1 MSAIGGGS
9 LGSTLKQWLQDILV
23 SAHIVSPRFD
33 DYRIESLDW
42 YSEPSNL
49 EFEKAIEQ
57 EVQKIL
63 RKEGIVKK
71 SGSAR
76 TKKSNDSTLDAV
88 GSVLRGSKS
97 FSMGPQMLARFL
109 PPVAIALLVA
119 QVSKMILEDLK
130 RPGGALDIRY
140 RRLLENEVENY
151 LSRQFQR
158 NTQVGA
164 GRQVIIQMKSQFLN
178 LNGTGNSNTFQQ
190 INTYGNRLAEVG
202 LHTKDTAQ
210 LLERLIQK

>member
-1 MSAIGGGS
+1 MSAIGGSS
-9 LGSTLKQWLQDILV
+9 LGSTLKSWLQDLLV

-49 EFEKAIEQ
+49 EFEKAIEM

-76 TKKSNDSTLDAV
+76 VKKSNDGTMDAIT
-88 GSVLRGSKS
+88 SVLRGSRS
-97 FSMGPQMLARFL
+97 FSMGPQMLARFF
-109 PPVAIALLVA
+109 PPAMVAILVA
-119 QVSKMILEDLK
+119 QVSKMIIEDLK
-130 RPGGALDIRY
+130 RPGGVLDIRY

-151 LSRQFQR
+151 MSRQFQR
-158 NTQVGA
+158 NTQVGE
-164 GRQVIIQMKSQFLN
+164 GRQIIIQMQSQFLN
-178 LNGTGNSNTFQQ
+178 LNGQGNSNTFQQ